1 MLEFL
6 GSHVVLLSPNFF
18 LALEESG
25 LRYGVKLIWRKGRT
39 AGVLFCT

>member
-6 GSHVVLLSPNFF
+6 GSHIVMLGNLFEIEMANSDT
-18 LALEESG
+18 
-25 LRYGVKLIWRKGRT
+25 RYRVKLIWRKERT